1 MMQLIASPKEVAMT
15 VEEFLRDAHVQA
27 AKLFPEASFAF
38 VAIETT
44 EDGEACDLTLMTNL
58 DDEGVAELSAQLT
71 DTNLQPDEAGAEAG
85 RPGKW
90 VM

>member
-1 MMQLIASPKEVAMT
+1 MT

-27 AKLFPEASFAF
+27 VKQFPELGF
-38 VAIETT
+38 VFCAIAE
-44 EDGEACDLTLMTNL
+44 EGGEADLTLMTNL
-58 DDEGVAELSAQLT
+58 DNEGVSELGVQLG
-71 DTNLQPDEAGAEAG
+71 DVNLQPDEAGAEAG

>member
-1 MMQLIASPKEVAMT
+1 MMQLIAPSQEAAMT

-27 AKLFPEASFAF
+27 VKQFPEASFAF